1 MNLKLNHIILVV
13 VLCASSLNAQ
23 NRPEVNW
30 INFEQL
36 YDSLQTKPKKVF
48 IDFYA
53 DWCLPCKK
61 MDKEVFTNT
70 VVIDVLNSDY
80 YAVKMDVETTDTIQ
94 FGTQIFVNERSNR
107 RNPVHQIALLMA
119 RRKNKPFSLPA
130 MVILDENFEAKARY
144 FQFLNREQLLKAL
157 REDW

>member
-1 MNLKLNHIILVV
+1 MNLKLNHIILV

-70 VVIDVLNSDY
+70 EVIDVLNSDY